1 MKKIRYF
8 FCGST
13 NAHQS
18 SATCKNLFSLSRQS
32 LINHFLFLRNRF
44 SSNLICNEESIC
56 LMFLINITSII
67 FLHYNQPI
75 SRLTNSKNNIS
86 LCAPLGARVPYSSA
100 YISSY
105 NIQIYWHLRAGCRWV
120 YRETPSLYDSSRS
133 LRVIS
138 CMIARSASDF
148 QRARPL
154 VSRDMQHK
162 SCFRF
167 QFITRTERPRTKSTM
182 IYTSLPYSHRKF
194 IA

>member
-18 SATCKNLFSLSRQS
+18 SATCKNLVSLSRQS
-32 LINHFLFLRNRF
+32 LINYFLFLRNRF

-86 LCAPLGARVPYSSA
+86 LCAPLSARVPYSSA
-100 YISSY
+100 YFFVQHTDLLALTCRMSLGIS
-105 NIQIYWHLRAGCRWV
+105 R
-120 YRETPSLYDSSRS
+120 DSIVVRLVPQSS
-133 LRVIS
+133 CVIS